1 MLGIVM
7 DQRITAKEVVQGQLD
22 AYNAHDLERFVA
34 WYAESVLVYQAGK
47 VEPLLQGR
55 AALAAHYASKRF
67 NLPNLHAE
75 LLNRMVI
82 GNKVIDHERVV
93 GVGEHPIEVAAAYEV
108 INESIKRV
116 WFFNPS

>member
-1 MLGIVM
+1 ME
-7 DQRITAKEVVQGQLD
+7 QRLTAEIIVQGQLD

-47 VEPLLQGR
+47 AEPLLQGR

-108 INESIKRV
+108 INGSIKRV